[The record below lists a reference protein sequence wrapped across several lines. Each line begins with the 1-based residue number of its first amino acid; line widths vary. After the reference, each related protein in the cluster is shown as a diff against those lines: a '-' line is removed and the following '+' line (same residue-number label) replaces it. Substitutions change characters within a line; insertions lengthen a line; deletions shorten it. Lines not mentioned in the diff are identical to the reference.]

1 MLNIFKKKMTHI
13 ADVYPKLGSR
23 KNVITYMSEK
33 SIFRGPFH
41 IQHVKRA
48 QTLLQ
53 SDRQHRYNIK

>member
-1 MLNIFKKKMTHI
+1 MTLI
-13 ADVYPKLGSR
+13 ANVFLKLRSP

-41 IQHVKRA
+41 IQHVISA

-53 SDRQHRYNIK
+53 SDRQQRYNIK

>member
-1 MLNIFKKKMTHI
+1 MTHI
-13 ADVYPKLGSR
+13 ADVFPKLRSR

-41 IQHVKRA
+41 IQHVRRA
-48 QTLLQ
+48 QTLSQ